1 MHSNNECFYY
11 PRVFQPPVVKCMTR
25 VFHPNITEDGA
36 ICLSILRQNTLD
48 GFGKFFRKQ
57 LKSYVGF

>member
-1 MHSNNECFYY
+1 
-11 PRVFQPPVVKCMTR
+11 MTR

-48 GFGKFFRKQ
+48 GFGKFVFKIISILCVSSRLDADQALDRRFARPQ
-57 LKSYVGF
+57 LAFY